1 MSNNLAI
8 LEKTWDAK
16 EFFIDEFLTGGIK
29 VPTNEPQPD
38 TKLTEHRRFPASEEA
53 AMKQFRKVCTGVKI
67 KLEQDYTQLSE
78 SEKTAETN
86 MQKRA
91 IIGDNIAVKNLTDKI
106 KDAIVKL
113 NLTAER
119 FPDYYLSLEGALFSE
134 LYGHAGL
141 DPWINDYTEE
151 YARSSSAKLIGENL
165 YCLIDGKS
173 VLQPQKISSV
183 RRDQLRRALLMASPR
198 ERLDTGHN
206 EVYVQREDG
215 NHIRAT
221 IMSGGFTFPDQ
232 DVMVFRKYLL
242 ADPEKLTFETLAS
255 YGTFPEKCCK
265 MFEALVDVGPNIFF
279 CGEVRSGKSTFL
291 QTWQHYEDPTLEGTT
306 VSSDQETDYSK
317 ITKGPL
323 VQIIAD
329 EKMLEQTE
337 KSLKRLDSN
346 YIIMSEVRTAADYK
360 FYLGITNMG
369 TRRCKCTIH
378 DNNAVNFPYKM
389 ATEIVTNYGGDQQST
404 ISQLYS
410 NIDYVF
416 ELYEVPTDRS
426 KKRLKGIV
434 ELRYDPVNDVCSAHR
449 LCKYDARTDSWKWK
463 CDIGQDK
470 FDLVMGKE
478 DTLQKVVDILKELE
492 AESPLEDETVV
503 YPAYYRGNQ
512 KMERGDC

>member
-1 MSNNLAI
+1 MTNEIVIFAR
-8 LEKTWDAK
+8 EWEPV
-16 EFFIDEFLTGGIK
+16 EFFIDEFLSKGEK
-29 VPTNEPQPD
+29 KAVRKPD
-38 TKLTEHRRFPASEEA
+38 ETSIIVDKRFAVDDVL
-53 AMKQFRKVCTGVKI
+53 AMKHFQDVCSRVKA
-67 KLEQDYTQLSE
+67 QLDIDFGLLSDR
-78 SEKTAETN
+78 EKTMDN
-86 MQKRA
+86 IMQKNA
-91 IIGDNIAVKNLTDKI
+91 IIGEPVAVKNLTAKI
-106 KDAIVKL
+106 KDAL
-113 NLTAER
+113 LRMNLTGEKY
-119 FPDYYLSLEGALFSE
+119 PDYYRDLEGALFSE

-141 DPWINDYTEE
+141 DPWINDYTED

-173 VLQPQKISSV
+173 VKQPQIIDDK
-183 RRDQLRRALLMASPR
+183 RREQLRRNIIMASPR
-198 ERLDTGHN
+198 ERLETGHN

-221 IMSGGFTFPDQ
+221 IMSGDFTFPGQ
-232 DVMVFRKYLL
+232 DVMVFRKYILS
-242 ADPEKLTFETLAS
+242 DPSKLTFEALAS
-255 YGTFPEKCCK
+255 YGTFPEKCCE
-265 MFEALVDVGPNIFF
+265 MFETLVDCGPNVFF
-279 CGEVRSGKSTFL
+279 CGEVRSGKTTFL

-306 VSSDQETDYSK
+306 VSSDQETDYSQ

-329 EKMLEQTE
+329 EKMLDQTE

-389 ATEIVTNYGGDQQST
+389 ATEIVSKYGGDQQAT

-434 ELRYDPVNDVCSAHR
+434 ELRYDPINDVCSAHR
-449 LCKYDARTDSWKWK
+449 LCKYDAKSDTWKWK

-470 FDLVMGKE
+470 FNLVMGNEEKLE
-478 DTLQKVVDILKELE
+478 KVVRILKELE
-492 AESPLEDETVV
+492 AENPIEEETVV
-503 YPAYYRGNQ
+503 YPAYYKGNQ
-512 KMERGDC
+512 KMERGNY